1 MSNRDNSGFGRFH
14 CIFYLLQFPI
24 VGTNDWDSSS
34 KKRCPA
40 WCDRILWKGV
50 EVSQVSYSM
59 HPNIL
64 PSDHKPVSA
73 LFNVEIRGVDKKKL
87 DKVGKEVRGEIA
99 ENQHE
104 YNGTPIVKVSPSII
118 KFEDLQFHEQM
129 TKTLTITNTSSIP
142 VKVFFGQPKT
152 THGQLSPYLRI
163 CPLSYM
169 LLGNSCF
176 EASLTV
182 MVGLETIPLI
192 SKGQFV
198 IELMLVLQVEGGID
212 QYIYVT
218 GNYLPSSFGLSLE
231 MLSKKTDP
239 IRRLS
244 TMDIGRATRKS
255 NVRPSV
261 PKEIRL
267 ILEYLYSK
275 ALLTKDLFMT
285 QGLKSEMR
293 HIREALDTGTK
304 LPELRSV
311 HSAADFLIT
320 FLMALDDP
328 VIPCKYHTECTK
340 AADDF
345 ERAKR
350 IIESLPPVHRSTF
363 QYLIA
368 FLKELLNNSSVNRLS
383 APYLS
388 SVFALCILRPRILY
402 NEVGKLEKND
412 LRGGTEIHKL
422 KSTFLKLFLTNE
434 YSLDKYFT
442 NFAQNS
448 LLHTT

>member
-1 MSNRDNSGFGRFH
+1 MSS
-14 CIFYLLQFPI
+14 I
-24 VGTNDWDSSS
+24 GTNNWDSSS

-50 EVSQVSYSM
+50 EVSQLSYSM
-59 HPNIL
+59 HSDIL
-64 PSDHKPVSA
+64 SSDHKPVSA

-87 DKVGKEVRGEIA
+87 DKVGQEVRGEIA

-104 YNGTPIVKVSPSII
+104 YIGTPVVKVSPSII
-118 KFEDLQFHEQM
+118 KFEDLQFHEQV

-142 VKVFFGQPKT
+142 VKVFFGQTKT
-152 THGQLSPYLRI
+152 PDAQLSPYLRI
-163 CPLSYM
+163 CPISYM
-169 LLGNSCF
+169 LLGNSSF
-176 EASLTV
+176 QASLTI

-192 SKGQFV
+192 SKGEFV

-212 QYIYVT
+212 QYVYVT
-218 GNYLPSSFGLSLE
+218 GNYLPSSFGVSLE
-231 MLSKKTDP
+231 LLSKKTDP

-255 NVRPSV
+255 NTRHSI

-267 ILEYLYSK
+267 ILEYLYAK
-275 ALLTKDLFMT
+275 ALLTKGLFTT

-293 HIREALDTGTK
+293 HIREALDTGMK
-304 LPELRSV
+304 LPELHSV

-328 VIPCKYHTECTK
+328 VIPCRYHVQCTK

-345 ERAKR
+345 EEAKR
-350 IIESLPPVHRSTF
+350 IIETLPPVHRSTF

-368 FLKELLNNSSVNRLS
+368 FLKELLSNSSVNRLT

-402 NEVGKLEKND
+402 NDSGKLEKND
-412 LRGGTEIHKL
+412 LRGGTKIHKL
-422 KSTFLKLFLTNE
+422 KSSFLQLFLTNE
-434 YSLDKYFT
+434 YSLDKYFC
-442 NFAQNS
+442 NSAQNS
-448 LLHTT
+448 MLHET

>member
-1 MSNRDNSGFGRFH
+1 MYS
-14 CIFYLLQFPI
+14 
-24 VGTNDWDSSS
+24 VGTNTWDSSS

-40 WCDRILWKGV
+40 WCDRILWKGE
-50 EVSQVSYSM
+50 EVKQLSYSM
-59 HPNIL
+59 HSNIL

-87 DKVGKEVRGEIA
+87 DKVGQEVRGEIA
-99 ENQHE
+99 EKQQE
-104 YNGTPIVKVSPSII
+104 YNGTPIVNVSPSII
-118 KFEDLQFHEQM
+118 RFEDLQFHEQM
-129 TKTLTITNTSSIP
+129 TKTLTITNASSIP
-142 VKVFFGQPKT
+142 VKVSFGQPKNANMP
-152 THGQLSPYLRI
+152 LSPYLRI
-163 CPLSYM
+163 CPISYM
-169 LLGNSCF
+169 LLGNSSF
-176 EASLTV
+176 ETSLTI

-231 MLSKKTDP
+231 MLSNKTDS

-244 TMDIGRATRKS
+244 TIELSRATRKS
-255 NVRPSV
+255 NTRPNI

-267 ILEYLYSK
+267 ILEYLHSK

-293 HIREALDTGTK
+293 QIREALNTGTK
-304 LPELRSV
+304 LPQLRSV

-320 FLMALDDP
+320 FLMALEDP
-328 VIPCKYHTECTK
+328 VIPCRNHAECTK
-340 AADDF
+340 AATDF
-345 ERAKR
+345 EQAKQ

-368 FLKELLNNSSVNRLS
+368 FLKELLKNSSVNRLS

-388 SVFALCILRPRILY
+388 CVFALCILRPRILY
-402 NEVGKLEKND
+402 NDSGKLEKND
-412 LRGGTEIHKL
+412 LRGGTKIHKL
-422 KSTFLKLFLTNE
+422 KSSFLKLFLINE
-434 YSLDKYFT
+434 YSQDNYFGT
-442 NFAQNS
+442 TAQNNI
-448 LLHTT
+448 LHKT